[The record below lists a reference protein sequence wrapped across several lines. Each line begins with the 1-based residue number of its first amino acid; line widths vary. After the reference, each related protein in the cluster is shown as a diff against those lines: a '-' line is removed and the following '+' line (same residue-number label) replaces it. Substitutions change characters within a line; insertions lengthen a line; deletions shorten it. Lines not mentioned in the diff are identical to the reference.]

1 MGIIDVVDLKKYF
14 PVKKKAFA
22 KPEWLKA
29 VDGVSFSVKQ
39 GAVFALV
46 GESGSGKTTVARL
59 ILKLVPPT
67 AGKIL
72 FQGND
77 IQTLKKDALREFRKS
92 TQIIFQ
98 DPFASLNPRMTVFDT
113 VSEPLKI
120 HKLAKKN
127 RAS

>member
-1 MGIIDVVDLKKYF
+1 VGIIDVVELKKYF
-14 PVKKKAFA
+14 PVNRKAFA
-22 KPEWLKA
+22 KPQWLKA
-29 VDGVSFSVKQ
+29 VDGVSFSVNQ
-39 GAVFALV
+39 SAVFALV

-92 TQIIFQ
+92 AQIIFQ
-98 DPFASLNPRMTVFDT
+98 DPFASLNPRMTVVDS
-113 VSEPLKI
+113 VSEP
-120 HKLAKKN
+120 
-127 RAS
+127 